1 MKSGV
6 KFKNYGFWLLCC
18 GFWLGFFSFP
28 GVGAKKDF
36 CSNQNLEALTTQ
48 MLRDLPSY
56 ANRASQRSRRLS
68 RKNEVFSYIVVAG
81 RPEFEPLPL
90 NPSEHTV
97 DSVKTQ
103 SEGVEQVFFTTLER
117 QYVNGKAIQLQEFHW
132 LFLTKAENSW
142 LFVMMFSQIG
152 SYPKNQPP
160 TPPRDS
166 SNGVIAQGIS
176 NWLRD
181 CRAESVRGR
190 SGNLEAKPQL

>member
-1 MKSGV
+1 MELS
-6 KFKNYGFWLLCC
+6 
-18 GFWLGFFSFP
+18 LGTRRKHIA
-28 GVGAKKDF
+28 AKKNI
-36 CSNQNLEALTTQ
+36 CSNQSLEALTTQ
-48 MLRDLPSY
+48 MLQDLPSY

-68 RKNEVFSYIVVAG
+68 RKKQLFSYIVAAG

-90 NPSEHTV
+90 KPGEYTR
-97 DSVKTQ
+97 DSLKTK
-103 SEGVEQVFFTTLER
+103 SDGVEQVFFTTLER

-152 SYPKNQPP
+152 SYRKNQPP

-166 SNGVIAQGIS
+166 SHGVIAQGIS

-181 CRAESVRGR
+181 CRAESVRVR
-190 SGNLEAKPQL
+190 SRNLEGKPKP